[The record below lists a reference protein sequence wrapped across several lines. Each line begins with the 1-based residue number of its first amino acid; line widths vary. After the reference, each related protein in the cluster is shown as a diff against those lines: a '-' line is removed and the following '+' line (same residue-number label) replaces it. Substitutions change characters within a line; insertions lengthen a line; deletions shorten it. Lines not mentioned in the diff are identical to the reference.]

1 VEARRADAGAA
12 FNVRAVKIVLLVGS
26 LGSGGAERVASTLCN
41 AWVDRGDT
49 VTLIPTFSGGG
60 ESFYELDSR
69 VELLFLASV
78 AGIASRRNKR
88 YVRRVLALRALIAAR
103 KPHVVISFMP
113 NVNVAALAATVFS
126 RIPCIVCERSD
137 PLLLPMSRAWRLA
150 CRASYP
156 AADAVTVQTEAAAQR
171 IGSVYRGIRRLR
183 TIPNPLPSDLP
194 RVSSRR
200 LSPDRRK
207 TLLSLGR
214 LSDEK
219 RVDLIVEAF
228 AGVTTAH
235 PDWDLRIYGD
245 GPLRERVAEQI
256 ARSGLC
262 GRVHLMGRTT
272 VPWQALSEADAF
284 AMASEFEG
292 FPNALLEAMGIG
304 LPCIASDCPNGPR
317 EITRNGIDAR
327 LVPVGDVPAL
337 RAAML
342 ELMADAQVRV
352 ELGQRARDSVHAR
365 YALPAV
371 LQQWDALFKEVGA
384 GT

>member
-1 VEARRADAGAA
+1 
-12 FNVRAVKIVLLVGS
+12 VKIVLLVGS

-41 AWVDRGDT
+41 AWADRGDA

-60 ESFYELDSR
+60 EAFYELDRR

-88 YVRRVLALRALIAAR
+88 YLRRVLSLRALIAAR
-103 KPHVVISFMP
+103 RPDVVISFMP
-113 NVNVAALAATVFS
+113 NVNVAALAATAFS
-126 RIPCIVCERSD
+126 GTPCIVCERSD
-137 PLLLPMSRAWRLA
+137 PILLPISRAWRVA
-150 CRASYP
+150 CRVFYR
-156 AADAVTVQTEAAAQR
+156 AAEAVTVQTEAAAQR
-171 IGSVYRGIRRLR
+171 MGSVYGGIRRLR
-183 TIPNPLPSDLP
+183 AIPNPLPSDLP
-194 RVSSRR
+194 SVSTTRF
-200 LSPDRRK
+200 SPQGRK
-207 TLLSLGR
+207 TLVSLGR

-228 AGVTTAH
+228 ARLTTTH

-245 GPLRERVAEQI
+245 GPLRKRLAEQI

-262 GRVHLMGRTT
+262 GRAHLMGRTT
-272 VPWQALSEADAF
+272 EPWRALAEADAF
-284 AMASEFEG
+284 VMASQFEG

-304 LPCIASDCPNGPR
+304 LPCIASDCANGPR

-342 ELMADAQVRV
+342 ELMGDSRVRA
-352 ELGQRARDSVHAR
+352 ELGQRARDSVRAR
-365 YALPAV
+365 YALPTV
-371 LQQWDALFKEVGA
+371 LQQWDALFREVGA
-384 GT
+384 RA